1 MAAAHCR
8 HGWRVLERTRS
19 RRLGNGSRASTFIS
33 AWASAEPKISPAGPS
48 LSCTRLRA
56 AWTIVPSWL
65 DATAPTGT
73 FPVRSA
79 SHPCRNASRQG
90 SSRSAHTCAAV
101 ACLARV
107 KSTKPVWLAF
117 RSCVD
122 VGREVLAG
130 EGGAAGDEVGGR
142 SLEDDPAAVV
152 AGAGAEV
159 DDPVGVRHDR
169 LVVLDDDDRLAGVD
183 EPVEQ
188 AEQLL
193 DVGEV
198 QAGGR

>member
-1 MAAAHCR
+1 MP
-8 HGWRVLERTRS
+8 
-19 RRLGNGSRASTFIS
+19 RRALRLTVSTRASS
-33 AWASAEPKISPAGPS
+33 GA
-48 LSCTRLRA
+48 
-56 AWTIVPSWL
+56 
-65 DATAPTGT
+65 
-73 FPVRSA
+73 
-79 SHPCRNASRQG
+79 
-90 SSRSAHTCAAV
+90 
-101 ACLARV
+101 
-107 KSTKPVWLAF
+107 
-117 RSCVD
+117 D

-130 EGGAAGDEVGGR
+130 ERGAGGDEVGGCA
-142 SLEDDPAAVV
+142 LEDDPAAVV

-198 QAGGR
+198 EAGGRLVEDVDAALL